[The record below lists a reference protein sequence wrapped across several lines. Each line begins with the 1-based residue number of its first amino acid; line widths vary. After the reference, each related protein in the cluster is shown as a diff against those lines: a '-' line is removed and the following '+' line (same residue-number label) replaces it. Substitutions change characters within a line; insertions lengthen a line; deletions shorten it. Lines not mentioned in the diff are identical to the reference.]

1 MKLLIHVHDLPMWSL
16 PEVQVDRIRQALPD
30 VEVEAARDYQAAHA
44 AIPDADVALAP
55 RMRVETLAVA
65 RRLAWVH
72 TTAVGVGWLPLSD
85 LRARSIPVTNS
96 RGLHA
101 GILAEHA
108 IALLLGL
115 RRQFPLAAQRRVAR
129 EWAQEE
135 IAAITIPRLADT
147 TVLVV
152 GLGEIGARVAQLA
165 AGLGM
170 RVIGVRRD
178 LKREPP
184 IGVGR
189 VVGRSGL
196 AELLPRVDAVI
207 LAVPHTAEVG
217 VILDAAAIGRLK
229 PGAMVVNVAR
239 GTLVDEVAL
248 ADALNAGRLG
258 GAGLDV
264 FAEEPPQVDSPL
276 WTTPRTIM
284 TPHTG
289 ALDGDYWT
297 SAVDFFLDNWRR
309 FTTDQPLTNVVDLDR
324 GY

>member
-1 MKLLIHVHDLPMWSL
+1 
-16 PEVQVDRIRQALPD
+16 
-30 VEVEAARDYQAAHA
+30 
-44 AIPDADVALAP
+44 
-55 RMRVETLAVA
+55 MRAETLAVA
-65 RRLAWVH
+65 QRLAWIH

-115 RRQFPLAAQRRVAR
+115 RRQLPLAAQRRLTR
-129 EWAQEE
+129 DWAQEE
-135 IAAITIPRLADT
+135 IAAVTVPRLADT
-147 TVLVV
+147 TVLVI
-152 GLGEIGARVAQLA
+152 GLGEIGARVAQMA

-170 RVIGVRRD
+170 QVIGVRRD
-178 LKREPP
+178 LKRDLP
-184 IGVGR
+184 IGVSR
-189 VVGRSGL
+189 VVGLSGP
-196 AELLPRVDAVI
+196 EDVLPRVDAVI

-217 VILDAAAIGRLK
+217 VILDAAAIGRLR

-239 GTLVDEVAL
+239 GTLVDEAAL

-264 FAEEPPQVDSPL
+264 LAEEPPPADSPL
-276 WTTPRTIM
+276 WTTPRTIL

-297 SAVDFFLDNWRR
+297 PAVDFFLDNWER
-309 FTTDQPLTNVVDLDR
+309 FITGEPLQNLVDLDR